1 MITRWSPH
9 GSVINQNMKHP
20 NSADSS
26 LNDEDIEGVN
36 GLKRMRLGE
45 MDQPYSAKA
54 LLQSFKESIFAK
66 LEILEVRVDALRDQC
81 QTLED
86 KLEVLST
93 AVKEHV
99 STASSGVGSSGGSS
113 AIVSLDEEPVA
124 AFAAG
129 SSVTLITLN
138 TEADY
143 PQGSWLGDEKNPE
156 MRVRCPIN
164 PTTLFHINNTC
175 TTPEKMALTLLDH
188 IFDRETQA
196 RSNISGSGK
205 HKKQQLDPLMIYGIR
220 CHLTHLFDVTNADWD
235 RIKLNIDS
243 KCRTAFRR
251 KKKGLPLNPKIL
263 GSTAADSSSA
273 QKFGVP
279 QNEPDVSEDSMNSI
293 ELVPQTSEFCTFSLQ
308 TIEDGNEE
316 EAELA
321 AAAAVSEGQVFCTQ
335 HGGFQVVHAT
345 AEQLAQ
351 IQQTHQIQILN
362 GNHILATAVD
372 GSSDDNPTVTLI
384 S

>member
-1 MITRWSPH
+1 
-9 GSVINQNMKHP
+9 MKHP

-220 CHLTHLFDVTNADWD
+220 YTWIN
-235 RIKLNIDS
+235 
-243 KCRTAFRR
+243 
-251 KKKGLPLNPKIL
+251 
-263 GSTAADSSSA
+263 GSR
-273 QKFGVP
+273 
-279 QNEPDVSEDSMNSI
+279 
-293 ELVPQTSEFCTFSLQ
+293 
-308 TIEDGNEE
+308 
-316 EAELA
+316 
-321 AAAAVSEGQVFCTQ
+321 
-335 HGGFQVVHAT
+335 
-345 AEQLAQ
+345 
-351 IQQTHQIQILN
+351 
-362 GNHILATAVD
+362 
-372 GSSDDNPTVTLI
+372 LI
-384 S
+384 

>member
-1 MITRWSPH
+1 M
-9 GSVINQNMKHP
+9 
-20 NSADSS
+20 
-26 LNDEDIEGVN
+26 
-36 GLKRMRLGE
+36 
-45 MDQPYSAKA
+45 
-54 LLQSFKESIFAK
+54 
-66 LEILEVRVDALRDQC
+66 
-81 QTLED
+81 
-86 KLEVLST
+86 
-93 AVKEHV
+93 
-99 STASSGVGSSGGSS
+99 
-113 AIVSLDEEPVA
+113 
-124 AFAAG
+124 
-129 SSVTLITLN
+129 VT
-138 TEADY
+138 
-143 PQGSWLGDEKNPE
+143 Q
-156 MRVRCPIN
+156 
-164 PTTLFHINNTC
+164 
-175 TTPEKMALTLLDH
+175 
-188 IFDRETQA
+188 
-196 RSNISGSGK
+196 
-205 HKKQQLDPLMIYGIR
+205 
-220 CHLTHLFDVTNADWD
+220 
-235 RIKLNIDS
+235 
-243 KCRTAFRR
+243 
-251 KKKGLPLNPKIL
+251 IL

>member
-1 MITRWSPH
+1 
-9 GSVINQNMKHP
+9 MKHP
-20 NSADSS
+20 NSTDTS
-26 LNDEDIEGVN
+26 LTDKDIEGVK
-36 GLKRMRLGE
+36 GLKRMRLGD
-45 MDQPYSAKA
+45 MDQPYSA
-54 LLQSFKESIFAK
+54 LLQSFKESIFEQ
-66 LEILEVRVDALRDQC
+66 LETLELRLDALTNQC

-86 KLEVLST
+86 KVEVLST

-99 STASSGVGSSGGSS
+99 STASSGLGSSGGSS

-143 PQGSWLGDEKNPE
+143 PHGSWLGDENNPE

-175 TTPEKMALTLLDH
+175 STPEKMALTLLDH
-188 IFDRETQA
+188 LFDRETQA

-251 KKKGLPLNPKIL
+251 KKRGLPLNPKVP
-263 GSTAADSSSA
+263 GSTVTGSSGVQKTGAA
-273 QKFGVP
+273 
-279 QNEPDVSEDSMNSI
+279 QNEPEVSDDSMNSI
-293 ELVPQTSEFCTFSLQ
+293 ELVPHASEFCTFSLQ
-308 TIEDGNEE
+308 TIEDGNNE
-316 EAELA
+316 EADLA

-335 HGGFQVVHAT
+335 HGDFQVVHAT
-345 AEQLAQ
+345 AEQIAQ

-372 GSSDDNPTVTLI
+372 GSSDDNPTLAVI
-384 S
+384 P